1 MMTYEKVLLLKNVPL
16 FDKASELALSDLISV
31 GKEKILKEGEVL
43 LEPTQENTHLFLILS
58 GQLKV
63 EKSGAETVELEPRQM
78 VGETTVFNPSP
89 LGVKVVAQKK
99 TTLLKW
105 DSDQLYTIM
114 SLHPSLARAF
124 LGTLSYRLK
133 MLEKNEKET

>member
-58 GQLKV
+58 D
-63 EKSGAETVELEPRQM
+63 
-78 VGETTVFNPSP
+78 N
-89 LGVKVVAQKK
+89 
-99 TTLLKW
+99 
-105 DSDQLYTIM
+105 
-114 SLHPSLARAF
+114 
-124 LGTLSYRLK
+124 LSYK
-133 MLEKNEKET
+133 INTTNKNVCQPFF